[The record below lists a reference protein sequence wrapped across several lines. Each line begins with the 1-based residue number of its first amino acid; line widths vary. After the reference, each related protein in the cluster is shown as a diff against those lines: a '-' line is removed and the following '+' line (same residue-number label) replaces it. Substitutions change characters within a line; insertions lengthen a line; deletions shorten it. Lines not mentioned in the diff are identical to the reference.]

1 MKLILDTSVI
11 VAGVRAGEPGHA
23 AARPRLVRVLTGAD
37 VLVMPAIL
45 PIEVA
50 SALARRGVDL
60 QLIRRLVADLRGTP
74 HEVVALT
81 AKRANAITGVALA
94 CKLRAADASYVWL
107 AESRSLPLY
116 TLDDEMLSRGAARR
130 GARCSNPEP
139 QSRSLDRSPLTP
151 SPPRA
156 SRTRRS
162 CAATVA
168 SRAKRAHA
176 HRAAAPSSSS
186 SASAR
191 TCA

>member
-23 AARPRLVRVLTGAD
+23 ATRPRLVRVLTGAD

-45 PIEVA
+45 PIEEA

-81 AKRANAITGVALA
+81 AKRANAITDVALA

-107 AESRSLPLY
+107 AESRALPLY
-116 TLDDEMLSRGAARR
+116 TLDDEMLSRGAVL
-130 GARCSNPEP
+130 GV
-139 QSRSLDRSPLTP
+139 QTLSL
-151 SPPRA
+151 
-156 SRTRRS
+156 
-162 CAATVA
+162 
-168 SRAKRAHA
+168 SRARSIGRSDPIPVRRA
-176 HRAAAPSSSS
+176 RDPPNLP
-186 SASAR
+186 
-191 TCA
+191 TETYDF